1 MADQRTRM
9 APPVT
14 GWGVDHHLSH
24 VELRERLAVASADA
38 VALAAELR
46 QLPGAS
52 ECLVVSTCNRLE
64 IYIGGTIER
73 ARIESVL
80 AARAGVDP
88 AALAEHG
95 YHSTGTTC
103 ARHLFRVT
111 AGLESMVLGEAEIAG
126 QIRRAYEAAR
136 DAGLC
141 GTLLHALF
149 QRAIACGK
157 DVRTRTG
164 LGDHKL
170 SVASVAV
177 DLARQVHGDLATARL
192 LLVGAGE
199 TAELAARYLA
209 SAGVRTI
216 SVVNRS
222 AERAATLA
230 AAVGGTA
237 LSWDL
242 LSEALAS
249 HDVVVSS
256 TAAPHPVIT
265 TAMVRQALKTRR
277 SPLTLIDLA
286 VPRDVEAG
294 AAQLDD
300 AFLFN
305 VDHLERVV
313 AQNLGSR
320 KDEVA
325 AAELLVD
332 EAVTAWRRA
341 ADAAHAVLLA
351 QVARYFQDVAAAE
364 EERLAAKL
372 PGVDRAEL
380 RYGLDRV
387 GGKLLHPMLAW
398 LKLHADDPER
408 QRLVIELLQ
417 LKAPP
422 EVAGPPAP

>member
-1 MADQRTRM
+1 MGDS

-14 GWGVDHHLSH
+14 GWGIDHHRSP
-24 VELRERLAVASADA
+24 VGLRERVAVAAADP

-46 QLPGAS
+46 QLPGAG
-52 ECLVVSTCNRLE
+52 ECVVVSTCNRLE
-64 IYIGGTIER
+64 IYLGGVVER
-73 ARIESVL
+73 RHIESAL
-80 AARAGVDP
+80 AGRAGVDAP
-88 AALAEHG
+88 ELARHAYASDGEA
-95 YHSTGTTC
+95 C
-103 ARHLFRVT
+103 ATHLFRVA

-126 QIRRAYEAAR
+126 QVRRSYDAAR
-136 DAGLC
+136 GAGLC
-141 GTLLHALF
+141 GAILHGLF
-149 QRAIACGK
+149 QRAMACGK

-222 AERAATLA
+222 AERAAQLA
-230 AAVGGTA
+230 EKVSG
-237 LSWDL
+237 S
-242 LSEALAS
+242 ALAWDRLADALVA

-256 TAAPHPVIT
+256 TAAPHPVIGV
-265 TAMVRQALKTRR
+265 AMVRAALRQRR

-286 VPRDVEAG
+286 VPRDVEPEVG
-294 AAQLDD
+294 QLDD

-320 KDEVA
+320 QGEVA
-325 AAELLVD
+325 AAEALVA
-332 EAVTAWRRA
+332 EAVAAWKVA
-341 ADAAHAVLLA
+341 GDAAQAELMA
-351 QVARYFQDVAAAE
+351 QVARYFKDVVAAE
-364 EERLAAKL
+364 EARLAAKL
-372 PGVDRAEL
+372 PGVDRGEL
-380 RYGLDRV
+380 RYGLERV
-387 GGKLLHPMLAW
+387 GSKLLHPVLAY
-398 LKLHADDPER
+398 LRNHADDALA
-408 QRLVIELLQ
+408 QR
-417 LKAPP
+417 A
-422 EVAGPPAP
+422 VAEMLGLDRAGQRPDGDGRP

>member
-1 MADQRTRM
+1 M
-9 APPVT
+9 
-14 GWGVDHHLSH
+14 DHHRSP
-24 VELRERLAVASADA
+24 VELRERLAVASSDA
-38 VALAAELR
+38 IALAAELR

-64 IYIGGTIER
+64 IYLGGTVER
-73 ARIESVL
+73 GHIESMI
-80 AARAGVDP
+80 AARAGIDMASLSQHAYSSHG
-88 AALAEHG
+88 AA
-95 YHSTGTTC
+95 C

-111 AGLESMVLGEAEIAG
+111 SGLESMVLGEAEIAG
-126 QIRRAYEAAR
+126 QIRRSYDSARAA
-136 DAGLC
+136 ALC
-141 GTLLHALF
+141 GPMLHALF

-177 DLARQVHGDLATARL
+177 DLARQVHGDLSKARL

-199 TAELAARYLA
+199 TAELAARYLT

-222 AERAATLA
+222 DERAVTLA

-237 LSWDL
+237 LAWDL
-242 LSEALAS
+242 LGEALTS

-265 TAMVRQALKTRR
+265 TSMVRAALKQRR
-277 SPLTLIDLA
+277 APLTLIDLA
-286 VPRDVEAG
+286 VPRDVEAE

-320 KDEVA
+320 HSEVA
-325 AAELLVD
+325 AAEALVA
-332 EAVTAWRRA
+332 EAVELWRKA
-341 ADAAHAVLLA
+341 TDAAHAELLS
-351 QVARYFQDVAAAE
+351 QVVRYFNDVITAE

-372 PGVDRAEL
+372 PDANRGDL
-380 RYGLDRV
+380 RYGLERV
-387 GGKLLHPMLAW
+387 SGKLLHPMLAW
-398 LKLHADDPER
+398 LKQHADDPDR
-408 QRLVIELLQ
+408 QRLVLELLRLEPTQ
-417 LKAPP
+417 PTAPVQQARSLPP
-422 EVAGPPAP
+422 EVPGNLE

>member
-1 MADQRTRM
+1 MGEG

-14 GWGVDHHLSH
+14 GWGVDHHRSP
-24 VELRERLAVASADA
+24 VELRERVAVAGSDA

-46 QLPGAS
+46 QLPGAG
-52 ECLVVSTCNRLE
+52 ECVVVSTCNRLE
-64 IYIGGTIER
+64 IYLGGVVER
-73 ARIESVL
+73 RRIEAAL
-80 AARAGVDP
+80 AARAGVDEQV
-88 AALAEHG
+88 LARHAFASDGEV
-95 YHSTGTTC
+95 C
-103 ARHLFRVT
+103 ANHLFRVT

-126 QIRRAYEAAR
+126 QVRRAYDAAR
-136 DAGLC
+136 AAGLC
-141 GTLLHALF
+141 GPLLHSLF

-157 DVRTRTG
+157 DVRSRTG

-209 SAGVRTI
+209 SAGVRSI
-216 SVVNRS
+216 SVLNRS
-222 AERAATLA
+222 PERAAQLA
-230 AAVGGTA
+230 AKVAGEVLGWERLA
-237 LSWDL
+237 
-242 LSEALAS
+242 EALAA

-265 TAMVRQALKTRR
+265 VALVRAALRQRR
-277 SPLTLIDLA
+277 APLTLIDLA

-294 AAQLDD
+294 VGGLDD

-320 KDEVA
+320 QAEVA
-325 AAELLVD
+325 AAEALVA
-332 EAVTAWRRA
+332 EAVSAWRVA
-341 ADAAHAVLLA
+341 SDAAQAELMA
-351 QVARYFQDVAAAE
+351 QVARYFKDVVAAE
-364 EERLAAKL
+364 EARLAAKL
-372 PGVDRAEL
+372 PGADRAEL

-387 GGKLLHPMLAW
+387 GSKLLHPVLAY
-398 LKLHADDPER
+398 LRQHADDPQA
-408 QRLVIELLQ
+408 QR
-417 LKAPP
+417 A
-422 EVAGPPAP
+422 VAAMLGLDQRRGEGGEQP